1 MFSAKDARA
10 NVMAYREGLKKEWN
24 EKANTWVEEIL
35 HKVETLSAQ
44 GVVTCT
50 ISGGGKE
57 KEVRERASTT
67 LGLLGY
73 TVTAEDNGSYRI
85 TW

>member
-10 NVMAYREGLKKEWN
+10 NVMAYREALEKEWS

-50 ISGGGKE
+50 ISGSGME
-57 KEVRERASTT
+57 KEVRERAFTT
-67 LGLLGY
+67 LGLLDY
-73 TVTAEDNGSYRI
+73 TVVAEGNGSYRI